1 MADGSE
7 QVRGGV
13 AVVVGVACR
22 NKYFGGIAED
32 LRFDKEQRKNMFSL
46 TEDKTSKIYL

>member
-7 QVRGGV
+7 RGCGSCS
-13 AVVVGVACR
+13 GVACR
-22 NKYFGGIAED
+22 NKYFERVAGD

-46 TEDKTSKIYL
+46 TEDNLKI

>member
-13 AVVVGVACR
+13 AVEVGVACR
-22 NKYFGGIAED
+22 NKYFERVAGD
-32 LRFDKEQRKNMFSL
+32 LWFDKEQRRKYVCFHSQ
-46 TEDKTSKIYL
+46 KTI